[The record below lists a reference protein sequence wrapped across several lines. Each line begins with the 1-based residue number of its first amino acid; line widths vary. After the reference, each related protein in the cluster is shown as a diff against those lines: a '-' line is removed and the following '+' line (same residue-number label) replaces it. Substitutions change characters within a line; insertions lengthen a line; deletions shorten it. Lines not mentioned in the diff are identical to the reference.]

1 MNVARGARAGLL
13 RHRWLPA
20 CLLPV
25 SFLGVLAGDA
35 AVAQGGASIILEDF
49 RSNDGG
55 GFPQG
60 WKAQRNESHARQTYT
75 IRSEGDLAYLAAK
88 GADQRVY
95 KRIAWDPKATPIIT
109 WRWRLRSAS
118 PTSDVVGAV
127 YVSLD
132 TDLMIIP
139 VANKYVWSV
148 AKATGTTTEGG
159 LFDASEIV
167 IRSGLQPTGEWVEE
181 RVNAY
186 EDFKRIHKHEPAA
199 QAWGISLLAGPG
211 VEMDFG
217 PITVSP
223 AGGDD
228 KGVS

>member
-1 MNVARGARAGLL
+1 MIFWEKVCAGWR
-13 RHRWLPA
+13 RHRHLLT
-20 CLLPV
+20 CLLLFSSLIAPT
-25 SFLGVLAGDA
+25 SDSGL
-35 AVAQGGASIILEDF
+35 AQGLVPMVLEDF
-49 RSNDGG
+49 RSNDGT
-55 GFPQG
+55 GFPRG
-60 WKAQRNESHARQTYT
+60 WKAQRNESHARKAYT
-75 IRSEGDLAYLAAK
+75 MAMEGDHAYLTAK

-95 KRIAWDPKATPIIT
+95 KRIAWDPKAMPIIT
-109 WRWRLRSAS
+109 WRWRLKSAH

-132 TDLMIIP
+132 TDLMVIP

-148 AKATGTTTEGG
+148 AKALGTITEGG

-167 IRSGLQPTGEWVEE
+167 VRSGPQPLGEWVEE

-186 EDFKRIHKHEPAA
+186 EDFKRIHKHEPAP

-217 PITVSP
+217 PIMVSP
-223 AGGDD
+223 VDGG
-228 KGVS
+228 